1 MASIGDTQMRKQLR
15 ACRRRQR
22 RYLRLKGGSKSSNK
36 RNSFNVKNFD
46 SNSEEVYVVESIRDE
61 RVIKGQKY
69 YKVRWQGFPPE
80 ADSWEPEQNL
90 TNVLNIISEFSS
102 NLNNKTSDNLDVHK
116 DCQSVCENCPA
127 SVPTPPATPSL
138 VLQNLHDRLRGSSEE
153 RQLNNSVKRKH
164 CTKSRTSGRYE
175 YVPKHQLVASKTKYF
190 DDIRDGKI
198 DLCSNDLYSRVKTRK
213 RCAAES
219 ASNSVSNEST
229 QSRNGSLQGETELE
243 CDASME
249 HFSACSPKREPVSPS
264 FSCLSTNESCQD
276 FNCSFSGD
284 GQRQSVFPL
293 GGSELYHTE
302 TTGNVA
308 TTNVSPSHQP
318 DIISRFNNKAVQS
331 ESYSNSSSKG
341 ISCNLCLC
349 NAMSKVDVGLSPI
362 CSHSL
367 DNKPIQISENEST
380 SKLNVIEQSGT
391 SHSIGNNLYEQ
402 SVSSLRALVNI
413 YFNLILSHIS
423 NDDQLTCDGQ
433 PIDFHRELQCLPHL
447 CVYNHLTSIQTP
459 EEYLNAINN
468 QRWSLIATMPSKNVF
483 SNSSEAQKSSI
494 YSPPLEKTHKSC
506 KSSNKSD
513 FEEDT
518 GFKGDA
524 LLACITGGAGRPLV
538 LDRLLTSG
546 LDPNEVVEPNSK
558 WPLLAVA
565 VCLGRL
571 HAAQALL
578 DAGAKPNCVEPN
590 RRQRS
595 ALGLA
600 IAAGDVDMANML
612 ILSGANFYEVEPGT
626 TALNLIMKLLNAHLS
641 VQQSPKINYRQIN
654 KSYLALAELQDKL
667 RSVDSQFPP
676 VPTPS
681 SPNGLNVP
689 SLPESHIF
697 NALISS
703 SVGNHCS
710 SSQLNNVDCN
720 ISLSGNTLPSVYSL
734 RRLHEL
740 IAAHHARLSMN
751 VTNLVRTWLTRA
763 DLVQVG
769 LVSPCQWISVR
780 QCSASLKFSWPNE
793 LCNSKSQ
800 PNRVVAPI
808 LILVHGRI
816 APPACYDVWMD
827 DDGPCVIERVCLD
840 QTYTQRALNRMLF
853 VTTLYPLDWNS
864 SKPQEHEVVIDFKS
878 DSISYIHSTRPTC
891 VAIMIVAVTLSQ
903 SNDKEKVSQQSG
915 NLNNNQSSRSSIDNN
930 QLT

>member
-362 CSHSL
+362 CSH
-367 DNKPIQISENEST
+367 
-380 SKLNVIEQSGT
+380 
-391 SHSIGNNLYEQ
+391 
-402 SVSSLRALVNI
+402 
-413 YFNLILSHIS
+413 
-423 NDDQLTCDGQ
+423 
-433 PIDFHRELQCLPHL
+433 
-447 CVYNHLTSIQTP
+447 
-459 EEYLNAINN
+459 
-468 QRWSLIATMPSKNVF
+468 
-483 SNSSEAQKSSI
+483 
-494 YSPPLEKTHKSC
+494 
-506 KSSNKSD
+506 
-513 FEEDT
+513 
-518 GFKGDA
+518 
-524 LLACITGGAGRPLV
+524 
-538 LDRLLTSG
+538 
-546 LDPNEVVEPNSK
+546 
-558 WPLLAVA
+558 
-565 VCLGRL
+565 
-571 HAAQALL
+571 
-578 DAGAKPNCVEPN
+578 
-590 RRQRS
+590 
-595 ALGLA
+595 
-600 IAAGDVDMANML
+600 
-612 ILSGANFYEVEPGT
+612 VEPGT